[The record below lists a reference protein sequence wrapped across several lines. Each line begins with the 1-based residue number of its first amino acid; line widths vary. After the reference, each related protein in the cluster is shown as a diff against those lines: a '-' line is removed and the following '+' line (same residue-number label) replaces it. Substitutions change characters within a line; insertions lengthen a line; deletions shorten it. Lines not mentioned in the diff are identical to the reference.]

1 MSVLDRQ
8 LGAVILALVLL
19 LAAGFWFCHY
29 GAEQYQQGYDAAVR
43 DGKEQRERAAE
54 ASRKIETHLRAQLRA
69 QDADALEREEEYEA
83 NLAAAQR
90 RVRAGVDRLR
100 CPVGPVPASAVP
112 GDRPA
117 AGGLEADGP
126 GPAIVP
132 EVAGEILGDG
142 AAIAGLVRR
151 YARLEQ
157 RFDECEALRARQ

>member
-43 DGKEQRERAAE
+43 DGKEQHDRAVE
-54 ASRKIETHLRAQLRA
+54 ASRKIETDLRAQLRA

-90 RVRAGVDRLR
+90 RVRAGTDRLR
-100 CPVGPVPASAVP
+100 CPVGAVP
-112 GDRPA
+112 DAATPDNRPA
-117 AGGLEADGP
+117 AGGPAVDGE
-126 GPAIVP
+126 GPLLLP
-132 EVAGEILGDG
+132 EVAADVLGL
-142 AAIAGLVRR
+142 AAEHQGLVRR
-151 YARLEQ
+151 YERVIE
-157 RFDECEALRARQ
+157 RFEACRAVNAGP